1 MERLTMIRNHAGRA
15 GKPCRMGLLCLFVS
29 AILLFM
35 SCSVIDEDL
44 SGCEK
49 SLDTRY
55 EVSLKTNLQVELQTV
70 LRERSENQVADL
82 LEDSLKSIFRE
93 YAHDVDLS
101 FFLNHDLRFFDH
113 HIMDA
118 DQATYELN
126 LPAEDYRHLALAN
139 MMEEPSVVAKG
150 TDRDETLQLA
160 QIGTKLIDS
169 HRIGL
174 FTARHDMDIKDNES
188 QSFNVTFYMVNCA
201 SILVIRNAKNLLYD
215 DIWVRSGDFA
225 SGFSVNDSVFTH
237 ESNPMVNDVHVMQP
251 PMGREVF
258 YSVTFPSC
266 DTAEEAHEMTRADI
280 DSDDVQV
287 GDNDPFRIWRKY
299 VYVRL
304 LNGSVTRTIVN
315 IRKPLKAG
323 QAMIL
328 FVDLEEG
335 GAIKAKNPE
344 LSTSVTL
351 DWKEG
356 LDIET

>member
-15 GKPCRMGLLCLFVS
+15 ERPCRMGLLCLFVS
-29 AILLFM
+29 AILLVA

-44 SGCEK
+44 SECEK
-49 SLDTRY
+49 KLDTRY

-93 YAHDVDLS
+93 FAHDVDLS
-101 FFLNHDLRFFDH
+101 FFLDHKLSFFDH

-126 LPAEDYRHLALAN
+126 LPAENYRHLALAN
-139 MMEEPSVVAKG
+139 MMEESSVVAKG
-150 TDRDETLQLA
+150 TDRDETLQLS
-160 QIGTKLIDS
+160 QIGTKEIDS

-174 FTARHDMDIKDNES
+174 FTARHDMDIKDNQS

-201 SILVIRNAKNLLYD
+201 SILVIRNAKNLNYRE
-215 DIWVRSGDFA
+215 IWVRSGDFA

-237 ESNPMVNDVHVMQP
+237 ESNPMVNDVHVAQP

-280 DSDDVQV
+280 GDDDVQV
-287 GDNDPFRIWRKY
+287 GDTDPFRIWRKY

-304 LNGSVTRTIVN
+304 LNGTVTRTVVN
-315 IRKPLKAG
+315 VRKPLKAG

-328 FVDLEEG
+328 FVDLEG
-335 GAIKAKNPE
+335 DGSIKAMNPE

-356 LDIET
+356 LVIES

>member
-1 MERLTMIRNHAGRA
+1 
-15 GKPCRMGLLCLFVS
+15 
-29 AILLFM
+29 
-35 SCSVIDEDL
+35 
-44 SGCEK
+44 
-49 SLDTRY
+49 
-55 EVSLKTNLQVELQTV
+55 
-70 LRERSENQVADL
+70 
-82 LEDSLKSIFRE
+82 
-93 YAHDVDLS
+93 
-101 FFLNHDLRFFDH
+101 
-113 HIMDA
+113 
-118 DQATYELN
+118 
-126 LPAEDYRHLALAN
+126 
-139 MMEEPSVVAKG
+139 
-150 TDRDETLQLA
+150 
-160 QIGTKLIDS
+160 
-169 HRIGL
+169 
-174 FTARHDMDIKDNES
+174 
-188 QSFNVTFYMVNCA
+188 
-201 SILVIRNAKNLLYD
+201 
-215 DIWVRSGDFA
+215 
-225 SGFSVNDSVFTH
+225 
-237 ESNPMVNDVHVMQP
+237 MVNDVHVMQP